1 MREEIPVAL
10 DGERLDRVVSMLT
23 GASRALVAELIS
35 AGEVLVDDIAVT
47 QRSRRVRTGEI
58 VAAPDAPEPPDTTPL
73 PDPSIEYRL
82 VYEDADLLVID
93 KPDGLVVHPGSGN
106 MTGTLVN
113 GLLARYP
120 EIATVGDPARPGIV
134 HRLDKGTSGLL
145 LVARSD
151 AAYERLAEMMQDH
164 EVQRRYRALVWG
176 WPDPPSGVVDAPIGR
191 SDRDPLRMAVRA
203 DGRPARTHFHVS
215 ATFNEPVAIAEL
227 ECELETGRTHQIRVH
242 LAAIGHPVLGDT
254 RYGGQRTSLPFTRPW
269 LHAEKLDLAHPVTNE
284 PLTFESPLPA
294 DLVESRDRLSLR

>member
-1 MREEIPVAL
+1 MREEIPLAL

-23 GASRALVAELIS
+23 GASRAHVAECIV
-35 AGEVLVDDIAVT
+35 AGEVLVDDVVVT
-47 QRSRRVRTGEI
+47 QRSRRVATGE
-58 VAAPDAPEPPDTTPL
+58 VVDAPDAPEPVDTTPL
-73 PDPSIEYRL
+73 PDASIDYRV
-82 VYEDADLLVID
+82 VYEDDDLIVVD

-120 EIATVGDPARPGIV
+120 ELVGVGDPARPGIV

-145 LVARSD
+145 LIARS
-151 AAYERLAEMMQDH
+151 AEAYDQLSEAMQDH
-164 EVQRRYRALVWG
+164 AVERRYRALVWG

-203 DGRPARTHFHVS
+203 DGRHARTHFRVA
-215 ATFNEPVAIAEL
+215 ATYNEPVTIAEL

-254 RYGGQRTSLPFTRPW
+254 RYGGQRSSLPFARPW
-269 LHAEKLDLAHPVTNE
+269 LHAEQLDLAHPVTGE
-284 PLTFESPLPA
+284 PMHFVSPLPE
-294 DLVESRDRLSLR
+294 DLVEIRSRLSLR